1 MAGSSTR
8 SSLSRGRERTPW
20 TPIRDEDVPQR
31 KAEEHGARG
40 RAAYSQGRAS
50 LQRWGLLAQSMAYQ
64 GEMGRDGAEPQR
76 DEGQDEPEQRAQSFG
91 AGTTSKAASAP
102 WESRSAGEE
111 LGPAA
116 QRPRDG
122 AAPCPGTWEKPSTL
136 HGTIPP
142 VASCKGPASTK
153 PPLQTL
159 QTAPIQLLQ
168 TAPNHPPSTEVALIY
183 TDTPNTGD
191 GTVPTCCWTSHLPFP
206 PAPLQH
212 CCPLPVP
219 LIYSPTA
226 HSLIRARAP
235 LQMGN
240 PHASLPQHPSPAQ
253 PQLLALH
260 TVKKEPLCPAGICNF
275 PVSPADT

>member
-8 SSLSRGRERTPW
+8 SSLSHGRERTPW

-50 LQRWGLLAQSMAYQ
+50 LRRWGLLAQSITCQ
-64 GEMGRDGAEPQR
+64 GEMGRDGAQPQR
-76 DEGQDEPEQRAQSFG
+76 DEGQDELEQRAHPFG

-111 LGPAA
+111 LGRAA
-116 QRPRDG
+116 QRPQDG
-122 AAPCPGTWEKPSTL
+122 VCSSLPTPWEKPSTL
-136 HGTIPP
+136 HSTILP
-142 VASCKGPASTK
+142 VASRKGPASTR

-159 QTAPIQLLQ
+159 QTAPIQLQ
-168 TAPNHPPSTEVALIY
+168 NHPPSTEVALMY

-206 PAPLQH
+206 PAPLQR

-219 LIYSPTA
+219 LIYSLTA
-226 HSLIRARAP
+226 HSLIRAHAP

-240 PHASLPQHPSPAQ
+240 PSCIPSPA
-253 PQLLALH
+253 PI
-260 TVKKEPLCPAGICNF
+260 TCPAPAPGSAHSEERAPLSCGDLQF
-275 PVSPADT
+275 PHVPGDT